1 VKIHWLDGAPDAP
14 EGRAIAL
21 GTFDGVH
28 LGHRRVVA
36 SARDW
41 ARAHGTRSSVV
52 TFDPH
57 PLQVLSPDEPPK
69 LLTTTAVKGSLVE
82 QLGLDEMIV
91 IPFTRELSTVE
102 PDVFCRDTLSGRL
115 AAKHVSVGENFRF
128 GHGAAGD
135 AAYLRSRPEFE
146 TEVIPLIESVGETVS
161 SSRIRDLVSTGAVAE
176 ASELLGGP
184 FVLEGRVVEGAA
196 RGRELGMPTA
206 NLQTPPDVLVPAAGI
221 YAGRARLADGRE
233 VPAAVSIG
241 VRPTF
246 EEGGEQKVE
255 AFLIGF
261 EGDLYG
267 DTMQLAFLDRLRDEE
282 RFDSAEELVDQMQ
295 RDVEQVRRL
304 VGEGKPG

>member
-1 VKIHWLDGAPDAP
+1 VKIHRLDEVPDAP

-28 LGHRRVVA
+28 LGHRRVIA
-36 SARDW
+36 SASDW
-41 ARAHGTRSSVV
+41 AHAHGTRSSVV

-91 IPFTRELSTVE
+91 IPFTRELSMVD
-102 PDVFCRDTLSGRL
+102 PDAFCRDTLSGRL
-115 AAKHVSVGENFRF
+115 GARHVSVGENFRF
-128 GHGAAGD
+128 GHAAAGD
-135 AAYLRSRPEFE
+135 ADYLRSRPEFE

-161 SSRIRDLVSTGAVAE
+161 SSRIRDLVSTGAMAE
-176 ASELLGGP
+176 AAELLGGP

-206 NLQTPPDVLVPAAGI
+206 NLQTPRDVIVPAAGI

-233 VPAAVSIG
+233 VPAAISIG

-246 EEGGEQKVE
+246 EEDGEQKVE
-255 AFLIGF
+255 AYLIGF

-282 RFDSAEELVDQMQ
+282 RFDSPEELVDQMQ

-304 VGEGKPG
+304 VG